1 MDENQQYL
9 FQVNLKG
16 MISLLSEHLYSNPNT
31 FVRELLQNGVDAITA
46 FRTIDENHLGAI
58 RIYLPDANRKEMIF
72 EDNGIGLKE
81 EEIHKFL
88 AVIGESS
95 KREAFEAKDY
105 IGKFGIGLLSCF
117 VVSNE
122 IIVES
127 RSALSDKAFRWTGK
141 SDGTYQI
148 TEISEERPIG
158 SKVILLPKEEFK
170 HLFKSETFRKNLENY
185 GEALP
190 MPIYLFYDQEQHWI
204 NEGGAIWLDSSASRE
219 ELLAY
224 GRKVFNT
231 SFLDAFPVSSSAGA
245 IKGVAYVLPFKT
257 QFTGKQT
264 HKIYL
269 KRMFLSDDDCR
280 LLPSWAF
287 FIRCVLNTDGL
298 DAIAS
303 RESLVYNDLLKEAK
317 KQIGQSIKG
326 YLKSVGLVDHSI
338 YQKLI
343 NTHYLHLKAIAAE
356 DNELLQVFIDDLPFE
371 TNKGIRTFKN
381 IREQGQ
387 TIYYTPNIDDFKQVR
402 RIAGSQGVLIIN
414 AAYTFEEEL
423 LKKIQRLDKHLK
435 IEQISPG
442 SLLNT
447 FHAVDVANE
456 QQFAEF
462 EKRAAEVLK
471 PLNCICSLKRFN
483 PEDTPAI
490 YVAPQD
496 DMSTRNAKQE
506 VSANNP
512 LAAALGAFAPKKKAA
527 EPVLCFNAD
536 NKLVKRMIEI
546 KDPYVF
552 PSIIQI
558 LYVQAL
564 LLGKYPVSDTEM
576 NLFNEALHNLIIM
589 GMENF
594 INI

>member
-46 FRTIDENHLGAI
+46 LRTMDEHHEGCI
-58 RIYLPDANRKEMIF
+58 RIHLPDSKRAELIF

-81 EEIHKFL
+81 DEIHKFL

-127 RSALSDKAFRWTGK
+127 RSALSEIAVRWTGK
-141 SDGTYQI
+141 SDGTYH
-148 TEISEERPIG
+148 ISPIEEERPIG
-158 SKVILLPKEEFK
+158 SKVILYPKDEFK
-170 HLFKSETFRKNLENY
+170 YLFKADVFRKNLEYY

-190 MPIYLFYDQEQHWI
+190 MPIYLHYEETIHWI
-204 NEGGAIWLDSSASRE
+204 NEAGALWLESATTKE
-219 ELLAY
+219 ELLAI
-224 GRKVFNT
+224 GRKAFNT
-231 SFLDAFPVSSSAGA
+231 GFLDAFPISTSDGGV
-245 IKGVAYVLPFKT
+245 KGVAYILPYKT
-257 QFTGKQT
+257 QFSGKQT
-264 HKIYL
+264 HKLFL

-280 LLPSWAF
+280 LLPKWAF
-287 FIRCVLNTDGL
+287 FIRCILNADGL

-303 RESLVYNDLLKEAK
+303 REALVYNNALKGAK
-317 KQIGQSIKG
+317 KEIGNTIKA
-326 YLKSVGLVDHSI
+326 YLKSIGLIDHNI

-343 NTHYLHLKAIAAE
+343 STHYLHLKAIAAE

-371 TNKGIRTFKN
+371 TNKGIRSFRN
-381 IREQGQ
+381 IRELEH
-387 TIYYTPNIDDFKQVR
+387 TIFYTPNIDDFKQVR
-402 RIAGSQGVLIIN
+402 RIAGAQGTLIIN

-423 LKKIQRLDKHLK
+423 LKKIQRLDSSLK

-442 SLLNT
+442 SLLNS
-447 FHAVDVANE
+447 FHAIDTSLDPAL
-456 QQFAEF
+456 ADF
-462 EKRAAEVLK
+462 EIRATEVLK
-471 PLNCICSLKRFN
+471 KLNCSCSLKIFS

-496 DMSTRNAKQE
+496 EINAKQP
-506 VSANNP
+506 VSPSNP
-512 LAAALGAFAPKKKAA
+512 LTATLSAFAPKKKAVQ
-527 EPVLCFNAD
+527 PVLCFNAD
-536 NKLVKRMIEI
+536 NKLVKSMIGI

-552 PSIIQI
+552 PSIVHI
-558 LYVQAL
+558 LYVQSL

-576 NLFNEALHNLIIM
+576 NLFNEALHSLIIM
-589 GMENF
+589 GMEHF

>member
-1 MDENQQYL
+1 MDENQPYL

-46 FRTIDENHLGAI
+46 FKTIDEEHEGCL
-58 RIYLPDANRKEMIF
+58 RVYLPDSQCEDFIF

-95 KREAFEAKDY
+95 KRESFEAKDY

-127 RSALSDKAFRWTGK
+127 RSALSDKAVRWTGK
-141 SDGTYQI
+141 ADGTYDIEVLEQD
-148 TEISEERPIG
+148 RPIG
-158 SKVILLPKEEFK
+158 SKVILRPKDEYK
-170 HLFKSETFRKNLENY
+170 HLFKPEEFRKNLEYY

-190 MPIYLFYDQEQHWI
+190 VPIFLHQEENSFQI
-204 NEGGAIWLDSSASRE
+204 NENGAVWLNSEASKQD
-219 ELLAY
+219 LLDY
-224 GRKVFNT
+224 GRKAFNT
-231 SFLDAFPVSSSAGA
+231 SFLDAFPLFSTSGEV
-245 IKGVAYVLPFKT
+245 KGVAYILPYKT
-257 QFTGKQT
+257 QFSGKQT

-280 LLPSWAF
+280 LLPRWAF
-287 FIRCVLNTDGL
+287 FIRCILNTDGL
-298 DAIAS
+298 DATAS
-303 RESLVYNDLLKEAK
+303 RESLVYNDVLKDAR
-317 KQIGQSIKG
+317 KQIGESLKN
-326 YLKSVGLVDHSI
+326 YLKTIGLVDQTV
-338 YQKLI
+338 YQRLI

-356 DNELLQVFIDDLPFE
+356 DNDLLKAFMDDLPFE
-371 TNKGIRTFKN
+371 TNKGNRTFKT
-381 IREQGQ
+381 IRELED

-402 RIAGSQGVLIIN
+402 RIGGSQGILIIN

-423 LKKIQRLDKHLK
+423 LKKIQRLEPSLK

-447 FHAVDVANE
+447 FHTIDPLENPAY
-456 QQFAEF
+456 AEF
-462 EKRAAEVLK
+462 EIRATAVLK
-471 PLNCICSLKRFN
+471 ALNCTCSLKRFN

-490 YVAPQD
+490 YVVPID
-496 DMSTRNAKQE
+496 DGTARTVKQQ
-506 VSANNP
+506 VSATNP
-512 LAAALGAFAPKKKAA
+512 LAATLGAFNQKKKVVQ
-527 EPVLCFNAD
+527 PVLCFNAD
-536 NKLVKRMIEI
+536 NKLVKNIIGI

-552 PSIIQI
+552 PSLIHI
-558 LYVQAL
+558 LYVQSL

-576 NLFNEALHNLIIM
+576 NLFNEALHNMIIM

>member
-1 MDENQQYL
+1 MDDSQQYL

-46 FRTIDENHLGAI
+46 LRTMDENHEGAI
-58 RIYLPDANRKEMIF
+58 SIYLPDSKHSALVF

-81 EEIHKFL
+81 DEIHKFL

-122 IIVES
+122 ITVES
-127 RSALSDKAFRWTGK
+127 RSALSETAVRWTGK
-141 SDGTYQI
+141 SDGTYHI
-148 TEISEERPIG
+148 TKIEDERPIG
-158 SKVILLPKEEFK
+158 SKVILYPKDEFK
-170 HLFKSETFRKNLENY
+170 YLFKPEVFRKNLEYY

-190 MPIYLFYDQEQHWI
+190 MPIYLHHEENSYWI
-204 NEGGAIWLDSSASRE
+204 NESGALWLDPSASKE
-219 ELLAY
+219 ELLAI
-224 GRKVFNT
+224 GRKAFNT
-231 SFLDAFPVSSSAGA
+231 GFLDAFPISTSDGGV
-245 IKGVAYVLPFKT
+245 KGVAYILPYKA
-257 QFTGKQT
+257 QFSGKQT
-264 HKIYL
+264 HKLFL

-280 LLPSWAF
+280 LLPKWAF
-287 FIRCVLNTDGL
+287 FIRCILNADGL

-303 RESLVYNDLLKEAK
+303 REALVYNDALKGAK
-317 KQIGQSIKG
+317 KEIGETIKA
-326 YLKSVGLVDHSI
+326 YLKSIGLIDRSI

-343 NTHYLHLKAIAAE
+343 STHYLHLKAIAAE

-371 TNKGIRTFKN
+371 TNKGVRTFRN
-381 IREQGQ
+381 IRELES
-387 TIYYTPNIDDFKQVR
+387 TIFYTPNIDDFKQVR
-402 RIAGSQGVLIIN
+402 RIAGAQGTLIIN

-423 LKKIQRLDKHLK
+423 LKKIQRLDQTLK

-442 SLLNT
+442 SLLNS
-447 FHAVDVANE
+447 FHAIDVSSDPQLAD
-456 QQFAEF
+456 F
-462 EKRAAEVLK
+462 EIRATEVLK
-471 PLNCICSLKRFN
+471 KLNCTCSLKRFS

-490 YVAPQD
+490 YVAPQEEIG
-496 DMSTRNAKQE
+496 TRQAV
-506 VSANNP
+506 VSSNNP
-512 LAAALGAFAPKKKAA
+512 LTATLGAFAPKKKAVL
-527 EPVLCFNAD
+527 PVLCFNVD
-536 NKLVKRMIEI
+536 NKLVKSMLGL

-552 PSIIQI
+552 PSIIHI
-558 LYVQAL
+558 LYVQSL

-576 NLFNEALHNLIIM
+576 NLFNEALHSLIIM

>member
-46 FRTIDENHLGAI
+46 LRTMDEHHEGCI
-58 RIYLPDANRKEMIF
+58 RIHLPDSKRAELIF

-81 EEIHKFL
+81 NEIHKFL

-127 RSALSDKAFRWTGK
+127 RSALSETAVRWTGK
-141 SDGTYQI
+141 SDGTYH
-148 TEISEERPIG
+148 ISPIEEERPIG
-158 SKVILLPKEEFK
+158 SKVILYPKEEFK
-170 HLFKSETFRKNLENY
+170 YLFKADVFRKNLEYY

-190 MPIYLFYDQEQHWI
+190 MPIYLHYEETVHWI
-204 NEGGAIWLDSSASRE
+204 NEAGALWLESSTTKEA
-219 ELLAY
+219 LLAI
-224 GRKVFNT
+224 GRKAFNT
-231 SFLDAFPVSSSAGA
+231 GFLDAFPISTSDGGV
-245 IKGVAYVLPFKT
+245 KGVAYILPYKT
-257 QFTGKQT
+257 QFSGKQT
-264 HKIYL
+264 HKLFL

-280 LLPSWAF
+280 LLPKWAF
-287 FIRCVLNTDGL
+287 FIRCILNADGL

-303 RESLVYNDLLKEAK
+303 REALVYNDALKGAK
-317 KQIGQSIKG
+317 KEIGNIIKD
-326 YLKSVGLVDHSI
+326 YLKSIGLIDHNI

-343 NTHYLHLKAIAAE
+343 STHYLHLKAIAAE

-371 TNKGIRTFKN
+371 TNKGIRSFRN
-381 IREQGQ
+381 IRELEH
-387 TIYYTPNIDDFKQVR
+387 TIFYTPNIDDFKQVR
-402 RIAGSQGVLIIN
+402 RIAGAQGTLIIN

-423 LKKIQRLDKHLK
+423 LKKIQRLDSSLK

-442 SLLNT
+442 SLLNS
-447 FHAVDVANE
+447 FHVIDTSLDPALAD
-456 QQFAEF
+456 F
-462 EKRAAEVLK
+462 EIRAAEVLK
-471 PLNCICSLKRFN
+471 KLNCSCSLKIFS

-496 DMSTRNAKQE
+496 EINAKQP
-506 VSANNP
+506 VSPSNP
-512 LAAALGAFAPKKKAA
+512 LIATLSAFAPKKKAVQ
-527 EPVLCFNAD
+527 PVLCFNAD
-536 NKLVKRMIEI
+536 NKLVKSMIGI

-552 PSIIQI
+552 PSIVHI
-558 LYVQAL
+558 LYVQSL

-576 NLFNEALHNLIIM
+576 NLFNEALHSLIIM
-589 GMENF
+589 GMEHF

>member
-46 FRTIDENHLGAI
+46 LRTMDEDHEGCI
-58 RIYLPDANRKEMIF
+58 RIYLPDSSRSELIF

-81 EEIHKFL
+81 DEIHKFL

-127 RSALSDKAFRWTGK
+127 RSALSETAVRWTGK
-141 SDGTYQI
+141 SDGTYHITQI
-148 TEISEERPIG
+148 EEERPIG
-158 SKVILLPKEEFK
+158 SKVILYPKEEFK
-170 HLFKSETFRKNLENY
+170 YLFKPDVFRKNLEYY

-190 MPIYLFYDQEQHWI
+190 MPIHLHHEENIHWI
-204 NEGGAIWLDSSASRE
+204 NEAGALWLDPAATKE
-219 ELLAY
+219 ELLAI
-224 GRKVFNT
+224 GRKAFNT
-231 SFLDAFPVSSSAGA
+231 GFLDAFPIATKDGGV
-245 IKGVAYVLPFKT
+245 KGVAYILPYKT
-257 QFTGKQT
+257 QFSGKQT
-264 HKIYL
+264 HKLFL

-280 LLPSWAF
+280 LLPKWAF
-287 FIRCVLNTDGL
+287 FIRCILNADGL

-303 RESLVYNDLLKEAK
+303 REALVYNDALKGAK
-317 KQIGQSIKG
+317 KEIGNTVKA
-326 YLKSVGLVDHSI
+326 YLKSIGLIDHQI

-343 NTHYLHLKAIAAE
+343 STHYLHLKAIAAE

-371 TNKGIRTFKN
+371 TNKGIRTFRN
-381 IREQGQ
+381 IRELED
-387 TIYYTPNIDDFKQVR
+387 TIFYTPNIDDFKQVR
-402 RIAGSQGVLIIN
+402 RIAGAQGTLIIN

-423 LKKIQRLDKHLK
+423 LKKIQRLDSSLK

-442 SLLNT
+442 SLLNS
-447 FHAVDVANE
+447 FHAVDVSLDPQLAD
-456 QQFAEF
+456 F
-462 EKRAAEVLK
+462 EIRAREVLK
-471 PLNCICSLKRFN
+471 KLNCTCSLKRFS

-496 DMSTRNAKQE
+496 EISTKQP
-506 VSANNP
+506 VSSNNP
-512 LAAALGAFAPKKKAA
+512 LTATLSAFAPKKKAVQ
-527 EPVLCFNAD
+527 PVLCFNAD
-536 NKLVKRMIEI
+536 NKLVKSMIGI

-552 PSIIQI
+552 PSIVHI
-558 LYVQAL
+558 LYVQSL

-576 NLFNEALHNLIIM
+576 NLFNEALHSLIIM

>member
-46 FRTIDENHLGAI
+46 LRTMDEHHEGCI
-58 RIYLPDANRKEMIF
+58 RIYLPDSSRSELIF

-81 EEIHKFL
+81 DEIHKFL

-127 RSALSDKAFRWTGK
+127 RSALSETAVRWTGK
-141 SDGTYQI
+141 SDGTYHI
-148 TEISEERPIG
+148 TRIEEERPIG
-158 SKVILLPKEEFK
+158 SKVILYPKEEFK
-170 HLFKSETFRKNLENY
+170 YLFKPDVFRKNLEYY

-190 MPIYLFYDQEQHWI
+190 MPIHLHHEGNMHWI
-204 NEGGAIWLDSSASRE
+204 NEAGALWLDPAATKE
-219 ELLAY
+219 ELLAI
-224 GRKVFNT
+224 GRKAFNT
-231 SFLDAFPVSSSAGA
+231 GFLDAFPIATKDGGV
-245 IKGVAYVLPFKT
+245 KGVAYILPYKT
-257 QFTGKQT
+257 QFSGKQT
-264 HKIYL
+264 HKLFL

-280 LLPSWAF
+280 LLPKWAF
-287 FIRCVLNTDGL
+287 FIRCILNADGL

-303 RESLVYNDLLKEAK
+303 REALVYNDALKGAK
-317 KQIGQSIKG
+317 KEIGNTVKA
-326 YLKSVGLVDHSI
+326 YLKSIGLIDHHI

-343 NTHYLHLKAIAAE
+343 STHYLHLKAIAAE

-371 TNKGIRTFKN
+371 TNKGIRTFRN
-381 IREQGQ
+381 IRELED
-387 TIYYTPNIDDFKQVR
+387 TIFYTPNIDDFKQVR
-402 RIAGSQGVLIIN
+402 RIAGAQGTLIIN

-423 LKKIQRLDKHLK
+423 LKKIQRLDSSLK

-442 SLLNT
+442 SLLNS
-447 FHAVDVANE
+447 FHAVDISLDPQLAD
-456 QQFAEF
+456 F
-462 EKRAAEVLK
+462 EIRAREVLK
-471 PLNCICSLKRFN
+471 KLNCTCSLKRFS

-496 DMSTRNAKQE
+496 EISTKQP
-506 VSANNP
+506 VSSNNP
-512 LAAALGAFAPKKKAA
+512 LTATLSAFAPKKKAA
-527 EPVLCFNAD
+527 QPVLCFNAD
-536 NKLVKRMIEI
+536 NKLVKSMIGI

-552 PSIIQI
+552 PSIVHI
-558 LYVQAL
+558 LYVQSL

-576 NLFNEALHNLIIM
+576 NLFNEALHSLIIM